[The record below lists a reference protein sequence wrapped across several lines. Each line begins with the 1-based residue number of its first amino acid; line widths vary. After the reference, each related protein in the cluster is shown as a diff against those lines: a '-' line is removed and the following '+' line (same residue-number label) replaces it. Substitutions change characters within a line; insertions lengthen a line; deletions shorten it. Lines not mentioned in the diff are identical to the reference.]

1 MAPKVVIAST
11 LAKFVRP
18 LLLLLLFTA
27 VATNQRA
34 SSSKISL
41 NSELSASKHPT
52 YWSSDSGRF
61 AFGFYPEQGGFRVGI
76 WLQTKPNKTVVWT
89 ANRDDPP
96 VPADSRLVLR
106 DGDGLV
112 LSSGQIQTAKT
123 LTRVSESVSSASFLD
138 TGNFVLYGFFNTS
151 KRIWESFDFPTDTI
165 LAGQDLLNEDVELVS
180 SVSGSNHSSGR
191 FRLIHQFD
199 GNLVL
204 YPVETPTNGDNAY
217 WASDSNALGGEV
229 PQRLSLANNG
239 SLLIVNNYNASDVVF
254 KMSATTNLY
263 SSDVAREELMY
274 RATMDADGFFRLY
287 SHDFASG
294 EYGRST
300 MVKKWP
306 ITEDPCGVKGIC
318 GLNSYCGRSSSSA
331 APAGTG
337 VRSHLCY
344 CPSGFRLAD
353 PDNRS
358 GGCVRNFT
366 GKCAGVVTES
376 IDLLENVGW
385 LDNFYSVP
393 SASTQQECA
402 SLCLGDPYC
411 EAAYFEEDKCWK
423 QILPLRYG
431 KVVNGTRSATLVKI
445 STCHGSI
452 NVTQIVYI
460 SEKPS
465 HRRGINSVILGVAIS
480 TTLAVALLCLVAAVL
495 VCHRSRTRRR
505 RLLLGGV
512 NIEQGDASLRS
523 FSYTELARAT
533 HGFKEELGKG
543 AFGAVY
549 KGLLLPSNTVGRE
562 KAIAVKRLEKLV
574 GEGEREFLSEIR
586 SIGRTHHRNLVRLLG
601 VCSEAQTRLLVYDY
615 MSNGSL
621 DQYLFNAAKRRLG
634 WNERVRIALDV
645 ARGILYLH
653 EYCEPHIIHC
663 DIKPQ
668 NILIDDS
675 WTAKISDFGLAKLL
689 TPDQTK
695 TFTDVRGTRGYLA
708 PEWYKN
714 ATVSVK
720 ADVYSFGVVLLEIIC
735 CRRNLEVDDVP
746 EDEII
751 LSDWV
756 YKCFRTGQ
764 LVKILKREEQE
775 EEGEVDK
782 RRLER
787 MVYVAL
793 WCIQD
798 EPALRPP
805 IKSVVSML
813 EGSSEV
819 PLPPIPTS

>member
-1 MAPKVVIAST
+1 MAPRVVIAST
-11 LAKFVRP
+11 TLANFVRP
-18 LLLLLLFTA
+18 LLLLLLLFLLFMEA
-27 VATNQRA
+27 VTDQRA

-41 NSELSASKHPT
+41 NSELSASKHPS
-52 YWSSDSGRF
+52 YWTSGSGRF

-89 ANRDDPP
+89 ANRDEPP
-96 VPADSRLVLR
+96 VSADSRLVLSNEA
-106 DGDGLV
+106 GLV
-112 LSSGQIQTAKT
+112 LTSG
-123 LTRVSESVSSASFLD
+123 
-138 TGNFVLYGFFNTS
+138 
-151 KRIWESFDFPTDTI
+151 
-165 LAGQDLLNEDVELVS
+165 
-180 SVSGSNHSSGR
+180 GSDHSSGR
-191 FRLIHQFD
+191 FRLRHQSD

-204 YPVETPTNGDNAY
+204 YPVQTPTDSGNAY
-217 WASDSNALGGEV
+217 WESNVLRGG
-229 PQRLSLANNG
+229 PQRLSLSNNG
-239 SLLIVNNYNASDVVF
+239 SLLIVNNRNDSDVVF
-254 KMSATTNLY
+254 QMSVATNR
-263 SSDVAREELMY
+263 SEELVY

-287 SHDFASG
+287 SYNFKSG
-294 EYGRST
+294 DDGGRST

-306 ITEDPCGVKGIC
+306 ITEDPCIVKGLC
-318 GLNSYCGRSSSSA
+318 GLNAYCESSSSVA
-331 APAGTG
+331 ANVGTG
-337 VRSHLCY
+337 VRSHLCH
-344 CPSGFRLAD
+344 CPLGFNLTD
-353 PDNRS
+353 LDNSS
-358 GGCVRNFT
+358 GGCVKNFT
-366 GKCAGVVTES
+366 GGCPGVATKS
-376 IDLLENVGW
+376 IYLLENIDW
-385 LDNFYSVP
+385 LDNSYSDP
-393 SASTQQECA
+393 PASTQDECL

-411 EAAYFEEDKCWK
+411 EVAYFDGEECRK
-423 QILPLRYG
+423 QSLPLRYG
-431 KVVNGTRSATLVKI
+431 KVVNGTRSATLVKLY
-445 STCHGSI
+445 
-452 NVTQIVYI
+452 NVTQIVSRI
-460 SEKPS
+460 KKPW
-465 HRRGINSVILGVAIS
+465 HLRRNSVILGVAIG
-480 TTLAVALLCLVAAVL
+480 TFAVALLCLAAAVL
-495 VCHRSRTRRR
+495 VCHRSRRRR
-505 RLLLGGV
+505 RVLLRGV
-512 NIEQGDASLRS
+512 NFEYQGDASLRS
-523 FSYTELARAT
+523 FSYAELARAT

-621 DQYLFNAAKRRLG
+621 DQYLFNAAKHRLG

-764 LVKILKREEQE
+764 LAKILKREEQE

-782 RRLER
+782 RGLER